1 MTSVPLNYRTL
12 WDAMDMLRPRHGPR
26 GAGRILVLVMYTLM
40 LAVSSG
46 HSNGR
51 ASDDPLSGSLS
62 SLFDE
67 SLAREIVNLTQ
78 AAYCV
83 DQLVGWNCTVCGNF
97 PGMKNISILH
107 GKSRNVRGFVGVDL
121 GTSSSISSAFGEPQ
135 GLVKRNSRAGAGL
148 TLGLHELAGYA
159 GPVEAVTAGQRRNL
173 RTRDKSLASE
183 TSPGRPRVVVT
194 FAGTD
199 PKSIKNWIDD
209 LEAAQTAHEYG
220 ESDCQ
225 DCKVHRGFL
234 AAYQVV
240 QGQVCRG
247 VGVCARSFLS
257 FRVRLHQSW

>member
-1 MTSVPLNYRTL
+1 
-12 WDAMDMLRPRHGPR
+12 MDMLRPRHGPR
-26 GAGRILVLVMYTLM
+26 RASIFLVVVLYTLM

-46 HSNGR
+46 HGSGR
-51 ASDDPLSGSLS
+51 AADDSLSGSLS
-62 SLFDE
+62 PSFDE

-97 PGMKNISILH
+97 PGMTNISILQ

-121 GTSSSISSAFGEPQ
+121 GSSSSTSAFGKPQ
-135 GLVKRNSRAGAGL
+135 DLVKRNSRAGAGL
-148 TLGLHELAGYA
+148 TFGFDERADYS
-159 GPVEAVTAGQRRNL
+159 GPVEAVTAVQRRNL
-173 RTRDKSLASE
+173 RYSEKLAPSE
-183 TSPGRPRVVVT
+183 ASPGRTRVVVT

-209 LEAAQTAHEYG
+209 LEAAPIAHPYG

-234 AAYQVV
+234 AAFQVV
-240 QGQVCRG
+240 QEQVCG
-247 VGVCARSFLS
+247 S
-257 FRVRLHQSW
+257 VRAFVLLYV

>member
-1 MTSVPLNYRTL
+1 
-12 WDAMDMLRPRHGPR
+12 MDMLRPRHGPR
-26 GAGRILVLVMYTLM
+26 DAGLLLVIVIYTLM

-46 HSNGR
+46 HSSGR
-51 ASDDPLSGSLS
+51 ASYDSLSGSLS

-97 PGMKNISILH
+97 PGMKNISILQ

-121 GTSSSISSAFGEPQ
+121 GISSSISSALGEPQ
-135 GLVKRNSRAGAGL
+135 GLAKRNSRAGPGL
-148 TLGLHELAGYA
+148 TLGLDEPADYA

-173 RTRDKSLASE
+173 RTREKSAASE
-183 TSPGRPRVVVT
+183 ASTGRPRVVVT

-209 LEAAQTAHEYG
+209 LEAAKIAHEYG

-240 QGQVCRG
+240 QAQVGRS
-247 VGVCARSFLS
+247 VRAFVCF
-257 FRVRLHQSW
+257 FV